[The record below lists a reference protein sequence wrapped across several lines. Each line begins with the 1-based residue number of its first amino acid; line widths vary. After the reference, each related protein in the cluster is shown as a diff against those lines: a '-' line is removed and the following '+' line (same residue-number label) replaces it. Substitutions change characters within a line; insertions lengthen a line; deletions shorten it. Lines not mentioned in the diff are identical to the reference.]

1 LLIKK
6 QRPDLL
12 KGKETPALM
21 PSTKKLK
28 EKLKRKKKYWRDV
41 LYAETECKQEKG
53 ELS

>member
-28 EKLKRKKKYWRDV
+28 EKLKRKKNIG
-41 LYAETECKQEKG
+41 ETFFMQRRSVT
-53 ELS
+53 LV